1 MKQKKNSQM
10 EMLQERSISK
20 LSNLAM
26 GKNEQSNAQG
36 GQQGISFTIN
46 WDGWFD
52 GSLFDKYKAKDG
64 RRFNEFDRK

>member
-26 GKNEQSNAQG
+26 GRDEQKNAQG
-36 GQQGISFTIN
+36 GNEGIKFSIN
-46 WDGWFD
+46 WKGWFD
-52 GSLFDKYKAKDG
+52 GSLFRPVNGK
-64 RRFNEFDRK
+64 RFNEFDKGW

>member
-10 EMLQERSISK
+10 EMLQGRSISK

-26 GKNEQSNAQG
+26 GKDEQKNTQG
-36 GQQGISFTIN
+36 AGPGIAFSIV

-52 GSLFDKYKAKDG
+52 GSLFRPVNGK
-64 RRFNEFDRK
+64 RFNEFDKGW

>member
-1 MKQKKNSQM
+1 M

-26 GKNEQSNAQG
+26 GKDEQSNAQG
-36 GQQGISFTIN
+36 GEISFTIN
-46 WDGWFD
+46 WEGWFD
-52 GSLFDKYKAKDG
+52 GSLFDKYKAKDR

>member
-26 GKNEQSNAQG
+26 GKDEQKNTQG
-36 GQQGISFTIN
+36 AGPGIAFSIVWKGFFN
-46 WDGWFD
+46 
-52 GSLFDKYKAKDG
+52 GSLFDKSKGVGG
-64 RRFNEFDRK
+64 RRFDEFDKA

>member
-26 GKNEQSNAQG
+26 GKDEQKNTQG
-36 GQQGISFTIN
+36 AGPGIAFSIV
-46 WDGWFD
+46 WDGEESCVNLAAFFIAAPCFV
-52 GSLFDKYKAKDG
+52 SP
-64 RRFNEFDRK
+64 